1 MWHLVRKVS
10 GRLRKGTLSTMLGHY
25 GLPPIASYQVAPTV
39 CSHALVLILWV
50 GRVARRVKCLPLR
63 PNKVI
68 PPRPQPRTTQFRVRC
83 TKIRSRL
90 VTSRKSHCI
99 YVYSGEA
106 LQFTFKRV
114 KERKFTSYVPRS
126 PWQRLPALLRLQY
139 PRYFGF
145 SHLPKQVVPI
155 WKAGTLE
162 FQHDRPLLPCVVLYS
177 VRNMILQYFKSN

>member
-63 PNKVI
+63 AQQSDPA
-68 PPRPQPRTTQFRVRC
+68 QTSTRTTRFRVRY
-83 TKIRSRL
+83 TKMRSRL
-90 VTSRKSHCI
+90 LTSTKSHCI

-106 LQFTFKRV
+106 LQFKFKRV

-162 FQHDRPLLPCVVLYS
+162 FQHDHPLLPCVVLYS